1 MRILRTYILR
11 EHLSPFFVT
20 LGGLVAVLLIGN
32 IIRFAELVIAKGVNP
47 VDLLRL
53 LLYLTPYILT
63 FAVPMACLIAMVLA
77 FGRLSTD
84 YELIAMRASG
94 VAPFRLVVP
103 VLVVGLVLSVVML
116 VVNDRIAPKSH
127 LAFRRQLKSIAVKQP
142 TAYLEAGTFIK
153 DFVPYVIFVYQV
165 DGKKL
170 NNVRIYEPQPNGPTR
185 TIIADRGEFQR
196 APNKREVQL
205 KLYDGTVDEWD
216 LEHPGT
222 FYKVSFTTYTMTL
235 NADRDDPE
243 RMGKKLKEMTL
254 RELASER
261 RQLSAEKIETLP
273 VSLELHRR
281 IASSFAALVFMLFGL
296 AMGLRLHHHERL
308 TSFVWILAVFLLYYL
323 GLIGMD
329 AVAIKRWLDAGLA
342 MWIPNLLGILIS
354 GPMVIRAVRR

>member
-1 MRILRTYILR
+1 MRILRSYILR

-32 IIRFAELVIAKGVNP
+32 LIRFAELVIAKGVNP
-47 VDLLRL
+47 IDLLRL
-53 LLYLTPYILT
+53 LLYLIPFILT

-94 VAPFRLVVP
+94 VAPLRLVGP
-103 VLVVGLVLSVVML
+103 VLVLGVVLSAAML
-116 VVNDRIAPKSH
+116 VINDRIAPKSH
-127 LAFRRQLKSIAVKQP
+127 LAFRRQLKSMAMKQP

-153 DFVPYVIFVYQV
+153 DFEPYVIFVYQV

-170 NNVRIYEPQPNGPTR
+170 NNVRIYEPQPDRPTR

-196 APNKREVQL
+196 APNRREIQL
-205 KLYDGTVDEWD
+205 KLYDGTADEWD
-216 LEHPGT
+216 AAHPGT
-222 FYKVSFTTYTMTL
+222 FFKVAFTSYTMTL
-235 NADRDDPE
+235 NANRDDPE

-254 RELASER
+254 RELVSER
-261 RQLSAEKIETLP
+261 RQLRAEQIETLP

-281 IASSFAALVFMLFGL
+281 IASSFAVLIFMLFGL
-296 AMGLRLHHHERL
+296 SMGLGLHHHERL
-308 TSFVWILAVFLLYYL
+308 TSFVWILGIFLLYYL

-329 AVAIKRWLDAGLA
+329 AIAVKGWLPPGLA
-342 MWIPNLLGILIS
+342 MWIPNLVGIAVS
-354 GPMVIRAVRR
+354 GPMVADAVRR

>member
-20 LGGLVAVLLIGN
+20 LGGLIAVLLIGN
-32 IIRFAELVIAKGVNP
+32 LIKFAELVIAKGVNP
-47 VDLLRL
+47 IDLLRL
-53 LLYLTPYILT
+53 LLYLIPFILT

-94 VAPFRLVVP
+94 VAPFRLVTP
-103 VLVVGLVLSVVML
+103 VLVTGLVLSTMML
-116 VVNDRIAPKSH
+116 AINDRIAPKSH

-153 DFVPYVIFVYQV
+153 DFVPYVIFVYHV

-196 APNKREVQL
+196 AANKREIQL

-216 LEHPGT
+216 TANPGT
-222 FYKVSFTTYTMTL
+222 FFKIAFTTYTMTL
-235 NADRDDPE
+235 NANRDDPE

-261 RQLSAEKIETLP
+261 GQLSAQQIEILP

-281 IASSFAALVFMLFGL
+281 IASSAAPLVFMLFGL
-296 AMGLRLHHHERL
+296 VLGLQLHHHERL
-308 TSFVWILAVFLLYYL
+308 TGFVWILAIFLCYYL

-329 AVAIKRWLDAGLA
+329 AVAIKRWLPPALA
-342 MWIPNLLGILIS
+342 MWIPNLLGCIIS
-354 GPMVIRAVRR
+354 APMIIRTVRR